1 MPDRPLWADEF
12 SEACQQRASMYRV
25 LSSVYFKE
33 VTDEFIKR
41 IEALPLPDEQDAPEL
56 LGAMRE
62 LKRYLLHKGPDPRT
76 ELAVD
81 YAHVFLAAGVYE
93 GDAACP
99 FESIYTS
106 EKGLIMQDA
115 RDEVR
120 AVYIANGVD
129 VDHELHLPED
139 HLAFELEFLAIMSDR
154 VAEMLA
160 PDASGPEGA
169 LAGGEL
175 LKTLESNIV
184 TQRTF
189 VGDHLLNWLPKL
201 EEKVVELSAQ
211 GFYPAMMHLTQAY
224 VACDA
229 ALLDEMIGVVRAQ
242 AQEG

>member
-99 FESIYTS
+99 CES
-106 EKGLIMQDA
+106 
-115 RDEVR
+115 
-120 AVYIANGVD
+120 NGVD

>member
-1 MPDRPLWADEF
+1 
-12 SEACQQRASMYRV
+12 
-25 LSSVYFKE
+25 
-33 VTDEFIKR
+33 
-41 IEALPLPDEQDAPEL
+41 
-56 LGAMRE
+56 
-62 LKRYLLHKGPDPRT
+62 
-76 ELAVD
+76 
-81 YAHVFLAAGVYE
+81 
-93 GDAACP
+93 
-99 FESIYTS
+99 
-106 EKGLIMQDA
+106 MQDA

-129 VDHELHLPED
+129 VDHGLHLPED

-160 PDASGPEGA
+160 PDASGSEGA

-175 LKTLESNIV
+175 LKALESNLV